1 MLIYKAST
9 STGTGPEVNCSPGVT
24 TVGVQWTADSTKV
37 NYEVKGSVN
46 GTDFVSLVAAATG
59 RTGSPT
65 VHTSTQGPVN
75 FLQILCTINTST
87 SAIAAHVAADNA
99 VLSRGQGW

>member
-65 VHTSTQGPVN
+65 S
-75 FLQILCTINTST
+75 SR
-87 SAIAAHVAADNA
+87 A
-99 VLSRGQGW
+99 VLSTTNACATIGERIFP